1 VSEYFFEEEEDEE
14 SEFTPGSLI
23 EIVGLYKPK
32 LYTILA
38 KWRINSHQYMY
49 RLLCENGGVYETY
62 CDPDYWS
69 KVG

>member
-1 VSEYFFEEEEDEE
+1 MSEYFFEEEEDEE

-23 EIVGLYKPK
+23 SVEGWRKRV

-49 RLLCENGGVYETY
+49 RLLSQSGKVCETH

-69 KVG
+69 KVL